1 MRSTIDTVTGE
12 VSVASGQSPVGP
24 VLAFENSSGSVISW
38 VAGQTVAAIAG
49 SWTPLVPLVAVVPA
63 GAARAVPIFFGD
75 GPPGSVRSQMVT
87 VSQHVVRAPT
97 VDGPLRVVGN
107 QILDANDAPVELR
120 GVDVIDLL
128 DPDTIDELTQQTI
141 EQIWAW
147 GATLVR
153 LSVGEQ
159 LLMPGACQYDPS
171 YAADLA
177 QAVDWITSLGMV
189 ALVDL
194 HESEPVG
201 CFGAGDQEMADSPG
215 SIDFW
220 STVAKMFAGNPL
232 VAFDLYN
239 EPHGI
244 SQSVWLD
251 GGTAVDYLDY
261 QAAGMQQLYDAVR
274 STGAQNLVFVSG
286 NDWASEPP
294 TTLLQGYNIVYSL
307 HDYTCPDAGPPS
319 CSNPAPY
326 NPAPIIDRW
335 VGLSKSVPVFVGE
348 FGWPSSTDGSYDAAV
363 IALAQA
369 HGWGWDAFS
378 WSNGGFGLLASAAQS
393 TLGGEPDPSA
403 MPVLAALARQ
413 SG

>member
-1 MRSTIDTVTGE
+1 MRSTVDTVTGE
-12 VSVASGQSPVGP
+12 VSLTSGRSPIGP
-24 VLAFENSSGSVISW
+24 VLVFENASGRVINW
-38 VAGQTVAAIAG
+38 VAGQTVVASAG

-63 GAARAVPIFFGD
+63 GATSALPIFFGD
-75 GPPGSVRSQMVT
+75 GPPGSVRSRMVAVT
-87 VSQHVVRAPT
+87 SQVVRAPT

-107 QILDANDAPVELR
+107 QILGANDAPVDLR

-128 DPDTIDELTQQTI
+128 DADTIGQLTQQTI
-141 EQIWAW
+141 DQIWAW

-153 LSVGEQ
+153 VSVGEQ

-171 YAADLA
+171 YASDLA
-177 QAVDWITSLGMV
+177 QAVKWITSLGMV
-189 ALVDL
+189 ALIDL

-201 CFGAGDQEMADSPG
+201 CLGAGDQEMADSPG

-220 STVAKMFAGNPL
+220 STVANMFASNPL

-274 STGAQNLVFVSG
+274 STRAQNLVFVSG

-294 TTLLQGYNIVYSL
+294 ATLLQGYNIVYSV

-319 CSNPAPY
+319 CSNPAPCD
-326 NPAPIIDRW
+326 PAPIINRW
-335 VGLSKSVPVFVGE
+335 VGLAQKVPVFVGE
-348 FGWPSSTDGSYDAAV
+348 FGWPSSTNGTYDKAV

-378 WSNGGFGLLASAAQS
+378 WSTGGFGLLASTQQS

-403 MPVLAALARQ
+403 MPVLAALAHQ
-413 SG
+413 PS